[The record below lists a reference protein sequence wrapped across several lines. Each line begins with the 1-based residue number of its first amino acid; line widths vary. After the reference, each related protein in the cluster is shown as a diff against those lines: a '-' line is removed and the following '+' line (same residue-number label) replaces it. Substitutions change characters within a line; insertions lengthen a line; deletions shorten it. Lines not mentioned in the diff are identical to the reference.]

1 MPASWLVP
9 LKAEDIPEF
18 YKQVRSSVTRKKK
31 HEKGFFTG
39 TTSIQFDNV
48 EIEVL
53 DKDILEIGYLI
64 ENKKI
69 RLDFKLV

>member
-1 MPASWLVP
+1 M
-9 LKAEDIPEF
+9 
-18 YKQVRSSVTRKKK
+18 
-31 HEKGFFTG
+31 
-39 TTSIQFDNV
+39 

-69 RLDFKLV
+69 RLDFDEFGIGEEFEIKQIKFLKLNLDRKK